1 MATKKATTK
10 RTTTKKVEAKG
21 EKIQKLIG
29 IVNTDQYDLNVR
41 EVPEGKVVKTLPKGS
56 KIEYLKGADP
66 DWYQLADG
74 SGFVM
79 ASKIK

>member
-1 MATKKATTK
+1 MATKKATIK
-10 RTTTKKVEAKG
+10 KTTTKKAETKK
-21 EKIQKLIG
+21 ETLIG
-29 IVNTDQYDLNVR
+29 IVKTDQFDLNVR
-41 EVPEGKVVKTLPKGS
+41 KTPGGEIVKTLPKGS

>member
-10 RTTTKKVEAKG
+10 RTTTKKVEAKK
-21 EKIQKLIG
+21 EALIG
-29 IVNTDQYDLNVR
+29 IVNTDKYDLNVR

-56 KIEYLKGADP
+56 KIEYLKGANL
-66 DWYQLADG
+66 DWYQLADD

>member
-10 RTTTKKVEAKG
+10 KATTKKAEAKK
-21 EKIQKLIG
+21 ETLIG
-29 IVNTDQYDLNVR
+29 IVNTDQFDLNVR
-41 EVPEGKVVKTLPKGS
+41 KTPEGEIIKTLPKGS
-56 KIEYLKGADP
+56 KIEYLKGTDP

>member
-10 RTTTKKVEAKG
+10 KTTTKRAEAKK
-21 EKIQKLIG
+21 ETLIG
-29 IVNTDQYDLNVR
+29 IVNTDQFDLNVR
-41 EVPEGKVVKTLPKGS
+41 KAPGGEIVKTLPKGS
-56 KIEYLKGADP
+56 KVEYLKGTDP
-66 DWYQLADG
+66 DWHQLADG